1 LGAIRAERFIASG
14 DTRMNH
20 PVGVCKSCGD
30 PYDLEEWDDGY
41 CNVCMGEASVISLFE
56 LPIVSE
62 HDQQPQD

>member
-1 LGAIRAERFIASG
+1 
-14 DTRMNH
+14 MNH

-41 CNVCMGEASVISLFE
+41 CNTCMGEASVISLFE